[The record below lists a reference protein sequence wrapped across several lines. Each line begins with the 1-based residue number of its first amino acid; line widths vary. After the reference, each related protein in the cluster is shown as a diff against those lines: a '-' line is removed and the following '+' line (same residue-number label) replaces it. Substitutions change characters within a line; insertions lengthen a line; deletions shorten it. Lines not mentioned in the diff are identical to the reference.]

1 MGTGGAASKRLT
13 RASSFSWV
21 YFRRCEGIGSLLHRE
36 PRWFPWFRRA
46 APIRRRGRE
55 PTCATSS
62 PPSAGVPRTLYV
74 WLGPRATRSRSILDK
89 CSGHER
95 PVAGDDVWP

>member
-62 PPSAGVPRTLYV
+62 PPSAGVPRILYV
-74 WLGPRATRSRSILDK
+74 WLGPRATRFGSVSEEMLGSRAPRR
-89 CSGHER
+89 G
-95 PVAGDDVWP
+95 G